1 MGKIFY
7 IMGKSSAGKDSIY
20 RELQKQLPELRTI
33 TLYTTRP
40 QRVGEENGRDYYF
53 VDEAYLQKLSKDGRV
68 IELRA
73 YDTKCG
79 VWKYFTA
86 DDGQIELQKKDY
98 LAIGTLCSYE
108 KMRQYFGVEALVP
121 IYVEIED
128 GERLQRAL
136 DREKKQ
142 EHPQYAE
149 MCRRFLADSTDF
161 SEENI
166 ERAGIRKR
174 FCNEKL
180 TECVQEI
187 LKYLETER

>member
-20 RELQKQLPELRTI
+20 RELQEHLPGLRTI

-40 QRVGEENGRDYYF
+40 RRVGEENGKDYYF
-53 VDEAYLQKLSKDGRV
+53 VEEARLQELTEAGKV

-79 VWKYFTA
+79 IWKYFTA
-86 DDGQIELQKKDY
+86 DDGQIDLKKADY

-108 KMRQYFGVEALVP
+108 KMRQYFGEEMLVP

-136 DREKKQ
+136 NRERKQ

-166 ERAGIRKR
+166 ERAGVKKR
-174 FCNEKL
+174 FKNENL
-180 TECVQEI
+180 AECVQEI
-187 LKYLETER
+187 LQYLEAER